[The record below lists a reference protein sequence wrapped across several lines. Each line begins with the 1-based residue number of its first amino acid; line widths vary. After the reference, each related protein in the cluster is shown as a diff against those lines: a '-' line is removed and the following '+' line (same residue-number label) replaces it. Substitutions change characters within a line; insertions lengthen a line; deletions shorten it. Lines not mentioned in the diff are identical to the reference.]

1 MQPNAPDRSFL
12 APPDQDPVRRLL
24 ERHMPWM
31 SHDDLFST
39 HYFAASHCPVQGWKL
54 HVSATPWSATEVL
67 ARVIPVLLDRGV
79 SCKVVGTRLQLLQ
92 LNNGHYGT
100 GQVGKF
106 ITAYPAS
113 DDEAVGL
120 AVALDEAT
128 TGWRG
133 PRIRSDQ
140 QLRPGSLVH
149 YRYGVFQQ
157 SGSRFGAHDAAGNG
171 EVEAQD
177 ALGDLRDSAG
187 RLFADRRQHEVR
199 ALFPCTGDPFEGRG
213 VYVPTQPRKPPIA
226 DRYLIVDVLGCSA
239 VSAVYRAIDLGSS
252 PPRLCVLKEFWHD
265 TGGDLY
271 GRLSPDWGEAE
282 ADLLARHD
290 SDSVFPRCLDRFEL
304 EGDLFVALEYV
315 EGRSLA
321 AEMEVRGSR
330 GEVFSLPEMLKIGE
344 DSARILAHLHEQG
357 VVFRDFSPANLIRT
371 ESGDHRLIDFGIAH
385 EVCTVPVPPS
395 GLGTAAY
402 CSREQWAGGLPSP
415 ADDVFSWAALMYAVL
430 CGGRAVEKTAAE
442 PLREPA
448 RIPSVRES
456 RPDVPTA
463 LAEVIERAGAWEISA
478 RYPTMREVEQALREA
493 VTTCPRTVTDPPRLG
508 PGFREPA
515 SRTARALD
523 LAREVGDALCDSGI
537 ERDGGLCW
545 PTRTGPGGAPFC
557 GPDIYQGAAGIAL
570 FLAALGRATGEGRY
584 TSAAREA
591 ARWLAGPVWASGRA
605 QPGLYCG
612 ESGVGWFFVRLAEL
626 LDEPA
631 YLSAAELRARRL
643 QGVRFESF
651 DLLHGAAGYVT
662 FLVRLAQATA
672 KRSYL
677 DEALR
682 IGKWLIRSAK
692 PAPDGRAG
700 WCWPSAPQ
708 SLRNLHNDALLGLA
722 HGAAG
727 ISLALLELG
736 VATESESVLRVP
748 RATGEL
754 LLSEV
759 RPHPDGGWCWR
770 ESLHDESMRL
780 QGQCHGAIGI
790 GQFLLRLGQIEA
802 RERCAEA
809 ACQAAITAMRE
820 LPRRATPGL
829 CHGAAGDGNFLLDC
843 FQFLGDRNRMR
854 EARTCANLL
863 QRFRDPERPG
873 TYLADQDG
881 ISRPDLCVGDAGVG
895 WFFLRLE
902 YPDSTGDPVLG

>member
-1 MQPNAPDRSFL
+1 
-12 APPDQDPVRRLL
+12 
-24 ERHMPWM
+24 M

-39 HYFAASHCPVQGWKL
+39 HYFAASHCPAQGWKL
-54 HVSATPWSATEVL
+54 HVSATPWSAAEVL
-67 ARVIPVLLDRGV
+67 ARVIPVLLDCGV
-79 SCKVVGTRLQLLQ
+79 SFKVVGTRLQLLQ
-92 LNNGHYGT
+92 LNNGHYGMR
-100 GQVGKF
+100 QVGKF

-113 DDEAVGL
+113 DDETVGL
-120 AVALDEAT
+120 AMALDEAT
-128 TGWRG
+128 TGLRG
-133 PRIRSDQ
+133 PHIRSDQ
-140 QLRPGSLVH
+140 PLRPGSLVH
-149 YRYGVFQQ
+149 YRYGAFQQ
-157 SGSRFGAHDAAGNG
+157 PDGRRSTHYAADST
-171 EVEAQD
+171 EAAVQD

-187 RLFADRRQHEVR
+187 RLFADRRHHEVR
-199 ALFPCTGDPFEGRG
+199 ALFPCAVDPFENRG
-213 VYVPTQPRKPPIA
+213 HYVPTPPRKPPIA
-226 DRYLIVDVLGCSA
+226 DRFLIVDVLGCSA
-239 VSAVYRAIDLGSS
+239 VGAVYRAIDLGSS

-282 ADLLARHD
+282 ADLLTRHD
-290 SDSVFPRCLDRFEL
+290 SDPVFPRCFDRFEL
-304 EGDLFVALEYV
+304 DDDLFIALEYV

-321 AEMEVRGSR
+321 AEMEARGST
-330 GEVFSLPEMLKIGE
+330 GGAFSLPEVLKIGE
-344 DSARILAHLHEQG
+344 DSARILAHLHGQG

-385 EVCTVPVPPS
+385 EASVVPIPPS

-415 ADDVFSWAALMYAVL
+415 ADDVFSWAALMYALL
-430 CGGRAVEKTAAE
+430 CGGRAVKNTDAE

-463 LAEVIERAGAWEISA
+463 LAEVIERAGAWEITA
-478 RYPTMREVEQALREA
+478 RYPSMREVQWAFRDA
-493 VTTCPRTVTDPPRLG
+493 VTTCPRSATDPPPLRLG
-508 PGFREPA
+508 LSEPT
-515 SRTARALD
+515 SRTARPLE
-523 LAREVGDALCDSGI
+523 LAREIGDALCGSGI

-545 PTRTGPGGAPFC
+545 STRTRPGGAPFC
-557 GPDIYQGAAGIAL
+557 GPDVYQGAAGIAL

-584 TSAAREA
+584 TSAARKA

-612 ESGVGWFFVRLAEL
+612 ESGVGWFFIRLAEL
-626 LDEPA
+626 LEEPA

-651 DLLHGAAGYVT
+651 DLLHGAAGYVS

-672 KRSYL
+672 KHLYL

-682 IGKWLIRSAK
+682 VGEWLIRSAR
-692 PAPDGRAG
+692 PTPDGRTG

-727 ISLALLELG
+727 IALALLELG
-736 VATESESVLRVP
+736 MAAESESVLRVP
-748 RATGEL
+748 RVTGEL

-802 RERCAEA
+802 REGYAEA
-809 ACQAAITAMRE
+809 ARQAAITAMRE

-829 CHGAAGDGNFLLDC
+829 CHGVAGDGNFLLDC
-843 FQFLGDRNRMR
+843 FQFLGDRDRIR
-854 EARTCANLL
+854 EAWTCVNRL
-863 QRFRDPERPG
+863 QCYRDPERPG
-873 TYLADQDG
+873 TYLTTQDG

-895 WFFLRLE
+895 WFFLRIE
-902 YPDSTGDPVLG
+902 HPETTGDPVLG